1 MKSLTDLYRIGYG
14 PSSSHTMGPARAARI
29 AKEKHPEA
37 DGFRVILYSSLAKTG
52 KGHMTDAV
60 VRKVLSPVPSEIIF
74 DMDTPTPEHPNTME
88 IIAYKDGAELERFH
102 VRSVGGGAIQMDGFK
117 EAEAPEV
124 YQEKNFEEIYQYCKE
139 NGLQLSV
146 YCIANNGFIEGKQ
159 NEPLMRVFENFCVRA
174 GLTWGGGVGIGG
186 GVMLNVTRIVFL
198 VQIAMLAL
206 GVVLSV
212 AKTGNP
218 FPKDTWISF
227 GENAALLLFFN
238 LGVLY
243 YLGRMGRFIRKEAY
257 SGKKYTRILI
267 PSFVFILFADVFFI
281 IISFFQGGLFRGW
294 LARKPYEGDA

>member
-1 MKSLTDLYRIGYG
+1 MKTVLINCSPKKQFCASAYFLSLQRLFLGGQKVNETLRTPADHGRILQQLRDAQTVVFVLPLYV
-14 PSSSHTMGPARAARI
+14 
-29 AKEKHPEA
+29 
-37 DGFRVILYSSLAKTG
+37 DG
-52 KGHMTDAV
+52 
-60 VRKVLSPVPSEIIF
+60 VPSHVLRFMQE
-74 DMDTPTPEHPNTME
+74 ME
-88 IIAYKDGAELERFH
+88 T
-102 VRSVGGGAIQMDGFK
+102 
-117 EAEAPEV
+117 
-124 YQEKNFEEIYQYCKE
+124 YCKQ
-139 NGLQLSV
+139 NSLRLGV
-146 YCIANNGFIEGKQ
+146 YCVANNGFIEGRQ
-159 NEPLMRVFENFCVRA
+159 NEPLMQVFEHFCERA
-174 GLTWGGGVGIGG
+174 GLRWGGGVGIGG